1 MTRVVILGAG
11 IAGLTVAYRRRSA
24 GETTILEGAPRAGGS
39 VKTVREDG
47 FVVEGGPNTL
57 RTSAAADRLLADLG
71 LEPRAVKADPRA
83 PRWIVRDGVPRAV
96 VPGPGA
102 LFNKVFSLSGKLRLL
117 KEPFVPGR
125 PADLE
130 DESVASFFARRFGPE
145 AARYGA
151 GPMVS
156 GVYAGDPDALSMRSA
171 FPRLWEAEGAAGSV
185 VRGFLKKKKAEDPRA
200 RGAGGATGKA
210 DEDSLGKRSGGA
222 AERPSAADST
232 GAAAPPR
239 HRARTL
245 TFDTGLYTLIETLQ
259 SALKTRAGCRL
270 ETGCPATAVE
280 GPLPSPGPRWRVSV
294 ADGRT
299 FEADTLVS
307 TLEAPLVARLLG
319 DRLPRAGSGLAAMKS
334 SPVTVVAL
342 AYPDGPGSPRGFGAL
357 VPRGEGIRSLGV
369 LYPSSL
375 FPGRAPAGVVLTT
388 SFLGGALDPALAAAS
403 DADVLA
409 VAVDEAR
416 RLHPGLPAPVRSW
429 VFRWPAAI
437 PQIPLLHHRTLAA
450 LAGDLGDLPGLV
462 LTGSWKDGVALGDR
476 IASGEAV
483 GRAL

>member
-11 IAGLTVAYRRRSA
+11 IAGLTAAYRRASD
-24 GETTILEGAPRAGGS
+24 GETAVLEGGPRAGGS
-39 VKTVREDG
+39 VATVREDG

-57 RTSAAADRLLADLG
+57 RTTAAADRLLADLG
-71 LEPRAVKADPRA
+71 LEPRTVKADPKA
-83 PRWIVRDGVPRAV
+83 PRWIVRDGAPRAV

-117 KEPFVPGR
+117 KEPFVRGR

-130 DESVASFFARRFGPE
+130 DESVASFFRRRFGEE

-171 FPRLWEAEGAAGSV
+171 FPRLWDAEGAAGSV
-185 VRGFLKKKKAEDPRA
+185 VRGFLRKRKTGESEPR
-200 RGAGGATGKA
+200 RGGAG
-210 DEDSLGKRSGGA
+210 A
-222 AERPSAADST
+222 A
-232 GAAAPPR
+232 PR

-259 SALKTRAGCRL
+259 SALGARPGFRL
-270 ETGCPATAVE
+270 ETSCPATAVE
-280 GPLPSPGPRWRVSV
+280 GPLPSPGPRWRVRA

-307 TLEAPLVARLLG
+307 TLEAPAVAGLLG
-319 DRLPRAGSGLAAMKS
+319 DRLPHAAAGLAAMKS
-334 SPVTVVAL
+334 SPITVVAL
-342 AYPDGPGSPRGFGAL
+342 AYPDGPGSPKGFGAL

-375 FPGRAPAGVVLTT
+375 FPGRAPAGFILTT
-388 SFLGGALDPALAAAS
+388 SFLGGALDTALAAAS

-409 VAVDEAR
+409 VATDEAR
-416 RLHPGLPAPVRSW
+416 RLHPGLPEPVRSW
-429 VFRWPAAI
+429 IFRWPAAI
-437 PQIPLLHHRTLAA
+437 PQIPLHHHRTLAA
-450 LAGDLGDLPGLV
+450 LAQDLGDLPGLV

-483 GRAL
+483 GGAI